1 VPHPLTLARR
11 KISLPLDFDT
21 CLSVCTWRLLSLYR
35 LKDHVVEHL
44 DHPDDLFVLLADKY
58 RTFTVP
64 GSMMDCDARH
74 FRVGFGA
81 FPEEL
86 KQGLQNFDDALAELM
101 P

>member
-1 VPHPLTLARR
+1 M
-11 KISLPLDFDT
+11 
-21 CLSVCTWRLLSLYR
+21 
-35 LKDHVVEHL
+35 
-44 DHPDDLFVLLADKY
+44 LLADKY

-86 KQGLQNFDDALAELM
+86 KQGLQNFDDALAELL
-101 P
+101 PAK

>member
-1 VPHPLTLARR
+1 M
-11 KISLPLDFDT
+11 
-21 CLSVCTWRLLSLYR
+21 WRLLSLYR

>member
-1 VPHPLTLARR
+1 MQNLSLSLLPLTHVCLSAYGGSLAR
-11 KISLPLDFDT
+11 
-21 CLSVCTWRLLSLYR
+21 R